1 MLKKAASLETLH
13 PTHCPSDRKN
23 VELTTVRWKDTVTL
37 GTSDAPKKT
46 AGLYASDGIL
56 WGTVSEE
63 VRDTPQEI
71 YDYFV
76 SRIAVCTKVIGRGR
90 EAAVLRVDG
99 LCIDI
104 WQKQTRHPRDSKCL
118 IAPKFCII

>member
-1 MLKKAASLETLH
+1 M
-13 PTHCPSDRKN
+13 
-23 VELTTVRWKDTVTL
+23 TL
-37 GTSDAPKKT
+37 GTTDAPKKT

-76 SRIAVCTKVIGRGR
+76 SRITACTIVIGGGR
-90 EAAVLRVDG
+90 EAAVLHVDA
-99 LCIDI
+99 LCSDI
-104 WQKQTRHPRDSKCL
+104 WRKQARHPRDSVL
-118 IAPKFCII
+118 ALNFCII